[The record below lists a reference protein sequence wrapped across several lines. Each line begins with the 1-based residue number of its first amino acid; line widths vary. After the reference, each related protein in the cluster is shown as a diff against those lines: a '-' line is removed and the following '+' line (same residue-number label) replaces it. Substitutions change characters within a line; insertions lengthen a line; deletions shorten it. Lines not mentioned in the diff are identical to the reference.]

1 MRVIIRK
8 TNLHIMNKR
17 INSKLEHLFEL
28 LFEKYFDA
36 FLYAFCGSIVA
47 AIILEG
53 VVRISYI
60 NLPSFFKIPKNE
72 TGQWLY
78 QQLFSN
84 GIEFNLE
91 SFLFTLGA
99 LSLFTG
105 VALSIIEGVSLWKRR
120 KS

>member
-1 MRVIIRK
+1 
-8 TNLHIMNKR
+8 MNKK

-53 VVRISYI
+53 IVRVSYI
-60 NLPSFFKIPKNE
+60 NLPSFFKIPKSE
-72 TGQWLY
+72 SGQWLY
-78 QQLFSN
+78 QQFFIN

-91 SFLFTLGA
+91 SFLFTLGT
-99 LSLFTG
+99 LSVFVG
-105 VALSIIEGVSLWKRR
+105 ISLSMYEGWSLWKKR